1 MTPNRTSTARP
12 GLGPKQLKWCDDHL
26 GKFKV
31 FREQAEAATR
41 HSDET
46 RKAVRQ

>member
-1 MTPNRTSTARP
+1 MNQPHPTSIRP
-12 GLGPKQLKWCDDHL
+12 GLGPKQLQWCDQYL

-31 FREQAEAATR
+31 FREQAEAATK